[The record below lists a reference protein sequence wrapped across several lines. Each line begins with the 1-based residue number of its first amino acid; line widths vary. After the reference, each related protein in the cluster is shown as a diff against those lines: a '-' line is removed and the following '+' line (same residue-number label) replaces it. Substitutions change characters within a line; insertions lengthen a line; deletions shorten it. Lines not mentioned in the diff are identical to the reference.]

1 MTKITAGATGA
12 LGRISMSNYTSDNL
26 SFMVSKVTAGATGAL
41 GRITMTGYTSDNLS
55 SMVEQVTAGATGALG
70 NISMTD
76 DNGSSFDVNDLAGMV
91 SKITAGATGAL
102 GNISMTD
109 SDGGTF
115 NASDLTGMMTKI
127 TAGAT
132 GALGNITSGTFSS
145 SWSIDNAAMT
155 TQIKSG
161 GSGALGNIRMT
172 GYDHDNIPSTY
183 TNAMAGVSQMGGSMQ
198 GNALSLSTQV
208 TTLAGT
214 GSQCT
219 SNCDNTTGTLAGFY
233 SPWGITTD
241 GTNLYVVDNT
251 KHRIR
256 KIVIST
262 GAVTTVA
269 GTGSDGAINSA
280 DGPPSFYQPRGIT
293 TDGTNLYVADS
304 QNFRIRKIV
313 ISTGVVTT
321 LAGSSSGYLDHAT
334 GTSAEFNKPFDI
346 TTDGTNLYVV
356 DTVNNRIRKIVISTG
371 AVTTLAGSGSA
382 CASNISTGC
391 DNPTGTSASFNSPY
405 GITTDGTNLYVADT
419 ENHRIRKIVISTGA
433 VTTLAGDGSQG
444 LGDHPTGTSATF
456 TFPHGIT
463 TDGTNL
469 YVTDTN
475 NHRIR
480 KIVIDNGTVTTL
492 AGSSTGYADN
502 ATGTS
507 AQFAT
512 PKGIT
517 TDGTNLY
524 VVDGGNQ
531 RIRKIQ

>member
-1 MTKITAGATGA
+1 
-12 LGRISMSNYTSDNL
+12 
-26 SFMVSKVTAGATGAL
+26 MVSKVTAGATGAL

-55 SMVEQVTAGATGALG
+55 SMVEKVTAGATGALG
-70 NISMTD
+70 RISMT
-76 DNGSSFDVNDLAGMV
+76 GYDVNDLGGMV
-91 SKITAGATGAL
+91 SKI
-102 GNISMTD
+102 S
-109 SDGGTF
+109 
-115 NASDLTGMMTKI
+115 
-127 TAGAT
+127 AGAT
-132 GALGNITSGTFSS
+132 GALGNITMNDSNGGTFDVNDLTGMMEKIQTGSTGALGNISMDGYSS
-145 SWSIDNAAMT
+145 DNISHLT
-155 TQIKSG
+155 TNIKSG
-161 GSGALGNIRMT
+161 GSGALGNIRMS
-172 GYDHDNIPSTY
+172 GFAHDNISSWTAY
-183 TNAMAGVSQMGGSMQ
+183 TNTINFGAGVSQMGGSLQ

-219 SNCDNTTGTLAGFY
+219 SNCDHTTGTLAGFY

-391 DNPTGTSASFNSPY
+391 DNPTGTSASFKAPY

-456 TFPHGIT
+456 TYPHGIT